1 MPRRVLLCALALCLG
16 SVVVP
21 LAPALAAPP
30 PTYLPP
36 VDAAV
41 VDPFRPPPGPYAA
54 GNRGLEYGTALGT
67 EVRASASGVVTFAGL
82 VAGSRHVTVLH
93 PDGLRTTYSFLA
105 EIAVVVGQGVTQG
118 DVVGT
123 SAGHLHFGVR
133 AGDAYLDP
141 ASLFGSGPVRVHL
154 VPFDDPPGSGPVGER
169 SAIRQLIG
177 GVGGAL
183 GTAADRLVG
192 GALGGAGATADW
204 LRQGGGQ
211 ALRTAVHYL
220 EQVGPGSAELRVLLA
235 GLQAWSRAEAA
246 AHRACT
252 GSGQPPPPPPAERR
266 IALLV
271 AGLGSSSDDAA
282 IDDVDTVALGY
293 DAPDVVRF
301 SYAGGRTPDADDGL
315 DLTATRYG
323 PADTL
328 TDLHTSGTRL
338 ADLIEA
344 VVAAAPGV
352 ILDVFAHSQGGL
364 VTRLALIEL
373 ERRHGAAWL
382 EHLGLVATL
391 GTPHGGADL
400 ATAVYAVG
408 GTQVGS
414 ATLDAVSGALGLE
427 LDHDAP
433 AIRELAETSDLI
445 SELAASPLSPGVDLV
460 SIAARGDLIV
470 PVPRT
475 ELPGAVQ
482 VVVPV
487 AGLHAHDALPGSPEV
502 GRELALAL
510 AGLPPTC
517 TSFRAA
523 LADQLVGQGI
533 SWAEDTVGSVA
544 WLAARQAGLPVAG

>member
-1 MPRRVLLCALALCLG
+1 MPRRALLCALALCLG

-30 PTYLPP
+30 PSYLPP
-36 VDAAV
+36 VDAPV
-41 VDPFRPPPGPYAA
+41 VDPFRAPPGPYAA
-54 GNRGLEYGTALGT
+54 GNRGLEYGTAPGT
-67 EVRASASGVVTFAGL
+67 EVYASASGVVTFAGL

-105 EIAVVVGQGVTQG
+105 EIAVVVGQRVAQG

-123 SAGHLHFGVR
+123 SAGHLHLGARV
-133 AGDAYLDP
+133 GDAYLDP
-141 ASLFGSGPVRVHL
+141 ASLFGSAATQVHL
-154 VPFDDPPGSGPVGER
+154 VPFDDPPGSGPGGER

-177 GVGGAL
+177 GIGGAL
-183 GTAADRLVG
+183 GSVADRLVG
-192 GALGGAGATADW
+192 GALDGAGATADW

-211 ALRTAVHYL
+211 ALRTAVQYL

-235 GLQAWSRAEAA
+235 GLQAWSRAEAVA
-246 AHRACT
+246 SRACT
-252 GSGQPPPPPPAERR
+252 PSGRPPPPPAERR
-266 IALLV
+266 VALLV

-282 IDDVDTVALGY
+282 IDEVDTVALGY

-301 SYAGGRTPDADDGL
+301 SYAGGRTPDAHDGL
-315 DLTATRYG
+315 DVPATSYG

-328 TDLHTSGTRL
+328 ADLHTSGTRL

-352 ILDVFAHSQGGL
+352 VLDVFAHSQGGL

-400 ATAVYAVG
+400 ATAVYALG
-408 GTQVGS
+408 ATQVGS
-414 ATLDAVSGALGLE
+414 ASLDAVSGALDLE

-445 SELAASPLSPGVDLV
+445 AELAASTPPAGVDVV
-460 SIAARGDLIV
+460 SIAARGDLVV

-475 ELPGAVQ
+475 EVPGAVQ

-487 AGLHAHDALPGSPEV
+487 AGLHAHDALPGSPEA

-517 TSFRAA
+517 TSLRTA
-523 LADQLVGQGI
+523 LADQLIGQGI
-533 SWAEDTVGSVA
+533 SWAEDTAGSVA
-544 WLAARQAGLPVAG
+544 WLTASQAGLPIGG